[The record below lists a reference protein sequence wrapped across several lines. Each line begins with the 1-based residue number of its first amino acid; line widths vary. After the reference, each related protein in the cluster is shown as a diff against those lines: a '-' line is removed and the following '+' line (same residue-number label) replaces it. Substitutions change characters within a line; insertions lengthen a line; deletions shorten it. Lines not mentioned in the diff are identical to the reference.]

1 MAKTD
6 EEIFQWVR
14 KALKESF
21 GLDPRT
27 VRMDSNLFVDLG
39 LDSIDEVELAQH
51 VQEYTG
57 RRLKGEDFKVLCT
70 VRDVVES
77 VHQMLGA

>member
-6 EEIFQWVR
+6 DEILQWVR

-21 GLDPRT
+21 NLDPRT
-27 VRMDSNLFVDLG
+27 VRMDSNLFTDLG
-39 LDSIDEVELAQH
+39 LDSIDEMELAH
-51 VQEYTG
+51 HMQEYTG
-57 RRLKGEDFKVLCT
+57 RRLKPDEFRVLCT
-70 VRDVVES
+70 VQDVVES